1 MTITPDCSI
10 PGEDILLDI
19 QPPSYVTIQGRKI
32 AYNEVSPAQPK
43 GAILLLTG
51 LAAKRLGWYKQL
63 EVFGREYRTIAL
75 DHRDVGDSDPVSAP
89 YRITDQADD
98 AAAVLRALGVTQA
111 HIIGISMGGYI
122 ALELTLR
129 HPELVAKL
137 VLVATSAGGLSHA
150 WPAPRMLLMLARRGK
165 QEVGELTR
173 RVYTQLMAPGYA
185 ESHPDE
191 MARIVEL
198 GRYRPMTNDAYR
210 RQLGA
215 VLRHDVSRRLGQ
227 IKAPTLVIHGE
238 NDPLVVVQN
247 GIHLAQRIPGARLII
262 YPNTGHI
269 PIIERAERFNRDV
282 LAFLGS

>member
-185 ESHPDE
+185 ESHPEE
-191 MARIVEL
+191 MERIVEL

-282 LAFLGS
+282 LAFLG

>member
-111 HIIGISMGGYI
+111 YIIGISMGGYI

-191 MARIVEL
+191 MERIVEL

-247 GIHLAQRIPGARLII
+247 GINLAQRIPGARLII

-282 LAFLGS
+282 LAFLG